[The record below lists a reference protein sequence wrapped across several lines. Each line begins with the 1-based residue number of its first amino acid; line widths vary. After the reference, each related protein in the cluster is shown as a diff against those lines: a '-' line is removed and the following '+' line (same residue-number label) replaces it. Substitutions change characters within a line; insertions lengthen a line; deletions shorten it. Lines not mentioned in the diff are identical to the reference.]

1 MGLSV
6 GSDLLQM
13 DKARRV
19 FNRQP
24 NKLRPLTFLTLVIGL
39 VQPNSITAHDAS
51 R

>member
-13 DKARRV
+13 GKACRV